1 MSEVEIKINEED
13 DKVNTGKEMDK
24 KEGKKAEDLKE
35 QHENSREKSK
45 EKKVKKIEEMTKRE
59 LLEKLKKTELK
70 AKENYD
76 LYMRTYAE
84 MENIKKR
91 GKKEREDLAKFAN
104 ESLIKEI
111 LPTIDNLEKAISHA
125 NNDANHSVLIKGLEM
140 TLSGLMKTLEK
151 SGLKKVE
158 AAGKPFDPNFHEAIS
173 QQIDDKVVQGHIIM
187 ELQKGYLLNERL
199 IRPSMVVVSQGNSK
213 SEGVKSPQT

>member
-24 KEGKKAEDLKE
+24 IEGKKAEDLKE

-125 NNDANHSVLIKGLEM
+125 NNDANPSVLIKGLEM

-199 IRPSMVVVSQGNSK
+199 IRPSMVVVSQGSSK

>member
-1 MSEVEIKINEED
+1 MSGIDIKINEED
-13 DKVNTGKEMDK
+13 GEVELPKEMDTEKEK
-24 KEGKKAEDLKE
+24 KVGDLKARDE
-35 QHENSREKSK
+35 SSHKQPK

-59 LLEKLKKTELK
+59 LVEKVQEIELK
-70 AKENYD
+70 VQENYE
-76 LYMRTYAE
+76 LYTRAYAE

-125 NNDANHSVLIKGLEM
+125 NNDTDPSGLVEGLEM
-140 TLSGLMKTLEK
+140 TLDGLMKTLEK
-151 SGLKKVE
+151 SGLKEVE
-158 AAGKPFDPNFHEAIS
+158 ALGRPFDPNYHEAIS
-173 QQIDDKVVQGHIIM
+173 QQMDDTVAPGHIIM

-199 IRPSMVVVSQGNSK
+199 IRPSMVVISQEKSK
-213 SEGVKSPQT
+213 SEAKGFQNE